1 MLKKWRQANNRLPL
15 KAKEQYDAAAVPK
28 VFHKKKYY
36 KTFVWSQ
43 IPTCCARRCVLLT
56 TVVI

>member
-43 IPTCCARRCVLLT
+43 IPTCCARREDVFY
-56 TVVI
+56 